1 MMREDLIEAFRNDV
15 KNSSADSFPMFVD
28 SFTNIWD
35 YEFGSLDDLP
45 HDVDQL
51 VANRAV
57 EYGLME

>member
-1 MMREDLIEAFRNDV
+1 MREDLIEAFRNDV

>member
-1 MMREDLIEAFRNDV
+1 MMREDLIDAFRKDV

-45 HDVDQL
+45 HDVEQL
-51 VANRAV
+51 VASRAV